1 LLASCS
7 DKNKN
12 APNQW
17 VDDKLITIYELQDRR
32 DTEGLIPFLK
42 AKKESHRVAAALAF
56 ASAQDTLAI
65 PYLNQML
72 QIDQDPMPRRAAAFA
87 LGQIGH
93 PKALQILRSAF
104 DGELLNENRRYILEA
119 IGKCGDSSTLS
130 LFENTEYTDS
140 NLNVGWWYGV
150 YRLGLKGYFSESL
163 VEQALSEIRAENAG
177 FSKQLAAAY
186 LQRYHRKNPSAN
198 KEEIR
203 NLIQLKNASPVST
216 QLQLIIPNVEK
227 IKTESEILKTER
239 FGQPWQAEFAKKVTD
254 YEKAIH
260 IDNLKDE

>member
-1 LLASCS
+1 MLASCS

-17 VDDKLITIYELQDRR
+17 ADDKLITIYELHDKR

-104 DGELLNENRRYILEA
+104 DGELLNENRRYI
-119 IGKCGDSSTLS
+119 
-130 LFENTEYTDS
+130 
-140 NLNVGWWYGV
+140 
-150 YRLGLKGYFSESL
+150 
-163 VEQALSEIRAENAG
+163 
-177 FSKQLAAAY
+177 
-186 LQRYHRKNPSAN
+186 
-198 KEEIR
+198 
-203 NLIQLKNASPVST
+203 
-216 QLQLIIPNVEK
+216 
-227 IKTESEILKTER
+227 
-239 FGQPWQAEFAKKVTD
+239 
-254 YEKAIH
+254 
-260 IDNLKDE
+260 